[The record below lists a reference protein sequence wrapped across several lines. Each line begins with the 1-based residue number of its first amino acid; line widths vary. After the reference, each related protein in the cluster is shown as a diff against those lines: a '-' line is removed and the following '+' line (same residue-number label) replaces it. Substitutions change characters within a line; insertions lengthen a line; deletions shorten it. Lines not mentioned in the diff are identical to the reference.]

1 MTERDDEPLA
11 VLASEFEQGLLQRY
25 GPVVGSDELRQA
37 LGYPSQDAFRQAM
50 ARGRL
55 PVPVFTI
62 AGRRGKY
69 ALSKD
74 IAMWLAQLRH
84 NAVSGHPAAGEVPQ
98 T

>member
-1 MTERDDEPLA
+1 MTERDNEPLA

-25 GPVVGSDELRQA
+25 GPIVGQDELRQA
-37 LGYPSQDAFRQAM
+37 LGYASQDAFRQAL

-55 PVPVFTI
+55 PVPVFSI

-74 IAMWLAQLRH
+74 IALWLAQLRH
-84 NAVSGHPAAGEVPQ
+84 AAVSGQAAAGDVPQ
-98 T
+98 S